1 MTDSIDSH
9 PVISWLLTEGRRLV
23 GSNEFLEAFALRLRK
38 SGIDVTRVT
47 TGVPIL
53 HPQIHSFSGLWQSGR
68 GTSER
73 LFRMDRDDFRS
84 LENSPIKIVYEGG
97 GPVRCR
103 PMAAATD
110 PEFPIVEDLRRDG
123 ITDYVALTV
132 PFADGSHKA
141 VTLATSRPAGFTD
154 SEIALFEAMMPGL
167 AFNLEVQAL
176 RRTARTLLDTY
187 VGRQSGGR
195 VLDGQIKR
203 GMGETI
209 HAVIWLCDLRG
220 FSGLSESLPRDQ
232 LIEMLNQYFGPM
244 CDAVEANNG
253 EVLKFIGDAM
263 LAIFPIGDGTASA
276 CSDSL
281 AAARMAREAIA
292 DENRRRANAGQP
304 RIEYGVALH
313 VGDVMYGN
321 IGSKTRLD
329 FTVIGP
335 AVNLTARIEALCGKL
350 GRPLL
355 VSADFVSASGITAE
369 ALGAFP
375 LKGVSAV
382 QSIYALRD

>member
-1 MTDSIDSH
+1 M
-9 PVISWLLTEGRRLV
+9 
-23 GSNEFLEAFALRLRK
+23 
-38 SGIDVTRVT
+38 
-47 TGVPIL
+47 
-53 HPQIHSFSGLWQSGR
+53 
-68 GTSER
+68 
-73 LFRMDRDDFRS
+73 
-84 LENSPIKIVYEGG
+84 
-97 GPVRCR
+97 RCR
-103 PMAAATD
+103 PMAPATD
-110 PEFPIVEDLRRDG
+110 LEFPIVEDLRRDG

-141 VTLATSRPAGFTD
+141 LTLATTRGAGFTQ
-154 SEIALFEAMMPGL
+154 SEIALFDAMVPAL

-187 VGRQSGGR
+187 VGHQSGGR

-220 FSGLSESLPRDQ
+220 FTALSESLPRDQ

-263 LAIFPIGDGTASA
+263 LAIFPIVGDAASS
-276 CSDSL
+276 CSNGL
-281 AAARMAREAIA
+281 AAARTAREAIA
-292 DENRRRANAGQP
+292 DENRRRADAGLP
-304 RIEYGVALH
+304 RIEYGIALH

-321 IGSKTRLD
+321 IGSKTRPD

-335 AVNLTARIEALCGKL
+335 AVNLSARIETLCGKL

-355 VSADFVSASGITAE
+355 VSADFISASGVTAE

-375 LKGVSAV
+375 LKGVGAV
-382 QSIYALRD
+382 QSIYAPID